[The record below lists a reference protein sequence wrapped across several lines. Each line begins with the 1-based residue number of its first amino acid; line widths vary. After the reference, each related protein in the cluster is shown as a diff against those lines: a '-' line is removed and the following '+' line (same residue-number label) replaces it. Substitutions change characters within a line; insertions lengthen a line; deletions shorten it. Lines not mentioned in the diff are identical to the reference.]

1 MDSFQD
7 SLRRARNL
15 HADIGGIG
23 YGPQRFAQIPLRL
36 VALGNLLPFARE
48 PDTRCAA
55 VPSPCSYRSPDPG
68 TRDFRGPLQRILVRN
83 GPHWVVSEDPRP

>member
-7 SLRRARNL
+7 SLRQARNL

-48 PDTRCAA
+48 PDARLYRARAHTVLRTR
-55 VPSPCSYRSPDPG
+55 G

>member
-7 SLRRARNL
+7 SLRQARNL
-15 HADIGGIG
+15 QADIGGIG

-36 VALGNLLPFARE
+36 VALGNLLPFAPE
-48 PDTRCAA
+48 PDARLCRARAYTVLRTR
-55 VPSPCSYRSPDPG
+55 G

>member
-7 SLRRARNL
+7 SLRQARNL

-36 VALGNLLPFARE
+36 ADSTATN
-48 PDTRCAA
+48 
-55 VPSPCSYRSPDPG
+55 
-68 TRDFRGPLQRILVRN
+68 
-83 GPHWVVSEDPRP
+83 

>member
-1 MDSFQD
+1 VIPGMDSFQY
-7 SLRRARNL
+7 SLRQARNL

-48 PDTRCAA
+48 PDLTRATLVA
-55 VPSPCSYRSPDPG
+55 GSD
-68 TRDFRGPLQRILVRN
+68 RGWLTC
-83 GPHWVVSEDPRP
+83 

>member
-7 SLRRARNL
+7 SLRQAWNL

-36 VALGNLLPFARE
+36 VALGNLLSFARE
-48 PDTRCAA
+48 PDARLCRARAYTVLWTR
-55 VPSPCSYRSPDPG
+55 G

-83 GPHWVVSEDPRP
+83 GPHCVVSEDPQP